1 MNRSILFIS
10 IVLSLFFISCFDDS
24 KDSDS
29 FKFVNNSDDDIMFV
43 YGKVSHYTRKMIR
56 PYRETSSEYNNL
68 LRNGCIPAHSYKHF
82 DYMKKM
88 VYEAFES
95 DTLFIAVFNLL
106 DYDTLSTEEF
116 DNKYPIKHEYQVTLQ
131 DLIDCDWTLVFPPDE
146 Q

>member
-1 MNRSILFIS
+1 MNKSILPIFI
-10 IVLSLFFISCFDDS
+10 ILNLFFISCFDDS

-29 FKFVNNSDDDIMFV
+29 FKIVNDSDDDIVFF
-43 YGKVSHYTRKMIR
+43 YDKESLYSHKVIR
-56 PYRETSSEYNNL
+56 PIRETSSEYKNL
-68 LRNGCIPAHSYKHF
+68 LRNGCIPAHSYKQF

-88 VYEAFES
+88 VYRTFES

-131 DLIDCDWTLVFPPDE
+131 DLIDCDWTLFFPPLL
-146 Q
+146 

>member
-1 MNRSILFIS
+1 MNKSILPIFI
-10 IVLSLFFISCFDDS
+10 ILSLFFISCFDDS

-29 FKFVNNSDDDIMFV
+29 FKIVNDSDDDIVFF
-43 YGKVSHYTRKMIR
+43 YDKVSHYSHKVIR
-56 PYRETSSEYNNL
+56 PIRETSSEYKNL

-88 VYEAFES
+88 VYRTFES

-131 DLIDCDWTLVFPPDE
+131 DLIDCDWTLFFPPLL
-146 Q
+146 